1 MNFSFQYSAER
12 ATTVKR
18 VLMRQGVSHRLL
30 TKLFAANAVFLNGEP
45 TENQPV
51 IHGDKVRFEL
61 PPSAAVTIS
70 DGALTIVQELDDWLI
85 VNKPVGLASVPGPS
99 SPDDSLLNRAAGYLA
114 AAGIDG
120 PQPAIMTRL
129 DRDTSGLVLIA
140 KHIFAQGKLDQ
151 AGDSGLTK
159 QYQAVVSGT
168 IDPAVGT
175 ITLPLAKAAD
185 GIHREVAEGGQV
197 AITDYAVAATHDG
210 LSLVNIVLQTG
221 RTHQIRAHFAAIGHP
236 LVGDPLY
243 GETTS
248 AYGHQL
254 LQASGLTF
262 TDPFTGLTHSYHLAA
277 PADWPAFLQA

>member
-30 TKLFAANAVFLNGEP
+30 TKLFAAGAVFLNGEP
-45 TENQPV
+45 TANQPV
-51 IHGDKVRFEL
+51 IHGDKIRFDL
-61 PPSAAVTIS
+61 PASTTVAQS
-70 DGALTIVQELDDWLI
+70 DGPLAVVQELDNWLI

-99 SPDDSLLNRAAGYLA
+99 DPADSLLNRAAGYLA
-114 AAGIDG
+114 AEGIAG
-120 PQPAIMTRL
+120 PQPAVMTRL
-129 DRDTSGLVLIA
+129 DRDTCGLVLIA

-151 AGDSGLTK
+151 AEESGLTK
-159 QYQAVVSGT
+159 QYQAVVTGT
-168 IDPAVGT
+168 LTPAVGT

-185 GIHREVAEGGQV
+185 GIHREVREGGQP
-197 AITDYAVAATHDG
+197 AITDYAVAASRDG
-210 LSLVNIVLQTG
+210 QSLVNIVLQTG

-236 LVGDPLY
+236 LIGDPLY
-243 GETTS
+243 GKAT
-248 AYGHQL
+248 ADYAHQL

-277 PADWPAFLQA
+277 PEDWPAFTQA

>member
-1 MNFSFQYSAER
+1 MNYSFQYSAER

-30 TKLFAANAVFLNGEP
+30 TKLFAADLVFLNGSP
-45 TENQPV
+45 TQNQPV
-51 IHGDKVRFEL
+51 IHGDKIRFEL
-61 PPSAAVTIS
+61 PPAAGVVQS
-70 DGALTIVQELDDWLI
+70 QGPLEIVEELANWLI
-85 VNKPVGLASVPGPS
+85 VNKPVGVTSVPGPNEKT
-99 SPDDSLLNRAAGYLA
+99 DSLLNRAAGYLA
-114 AAGIDG
+114 QAGIDG

-129 DRDTSGLVLIA
+129 DRDTCGLVLIA
-140 KHIFAQGKLDQ
+140 KHVFAQGKLDQ
-151 AGDSGLTK
+151 AEDSGLTK
-159 QYQAVVSGT
+159 QYQAVVTDT
-168 IDPAVGT
+168 ITPAVGT
-175 ITLPLAKAAD
+175 ITLPLAKAED
-185 GIHREVAEGGQV
+185 GIHREVREGGQT
-197 AITDYAVAATHDG
+197 AITDYAVAATHEG

-243 GETTS
+243 GEATS
-248 AYGHQL
+248 IYPHQL